1 MARCLCLAG
10 ASIDSKN
17 QEGVA
22 AEVKIIIIIILA
34 FMMMMIIIKNLV
46 FMIIL
51 IVIILAF
58 IIINFIIRFVQGC
71 RATRLWG
78 IC

>member
-22 AEVKIIIIIILA
+22 AEVNISIIIITILVFMMMIITILVFMMMIIIIIILV
-34 FMMMMIIIKNLV
+34 IIIFV
-46 FMIIL
+46 
-51 IVIILAF
+51 
-58 IIINFIIRFVQGC
+58 IRFAHGC

>member
-22 AEVKIIIIIILA
+22 AEVNIIIIILVL
-34 FMMMMIIIKNLV
+34 MMMIITILVFMMIIIIILV
-46 FMIIL
+46 FMII
-51 IVIILAF
+51 I
-58 IIINFIIRFVQGC
+58 IIRFAHGC

>member
-34 FMMMMIIIKNLV
+34 FMMMIIIKNLI

>member
-22 AEVKIIIIIILA
+22 AEVKIIIIIIILVS
-34 FMMMMIIIKNLV
+34 MMMITNLLV
-46 FMIIL
+46 FMII
-51 IVIILAF
+51 IIIIILAF
-58 IIINFIIRFVQGC
+58 IIILFIIRFVQGC

>member
-22 AEVKIIIIIILA
+22 AEVKINIIIIFVL
-34 FMMMMIIIKNLV
+34 IIIIRV
-46 FMIIL
+46 F
-51 IVIILAF
+51 IVLTF
-58 IIINFIIRFVQGC
+58 IIMIRFVQGC
-71 RATRLWG
+71 KATRLWG

>member
-22 AEVKIIIIIILA
+22 AEVKIIIIIIMVIA
-34 FMMMMIIIKNLV
+34 IIMI
-46 FMIIL
+46 
-51 IVIILAF
+51 IVIIILAL
-58 IIINFIIRFVQGC
+58 IIIPIRFVPGC
-71 RATRLWG
+71 RATQLSG
-78 IC
+78 IYSTL

>member
-34 FMMMMIIIKNLV
+34 FMMMMIIKNLV
-46 FMIIL
+46 FMIII

-58 IIINFIIRFVQGC
+58 IIIIFIIRFVQGC